1 MQKDYKRLIKTDSS
15 GATNETGIW
24 SDVIFKEKGWTG
36 TNMCDKSETDL
47 IKSIGLIVDNSGYS
61 AKYLK
66 ECYYIEFVMILLNV
80 NDKLKRQANA
90 S

>member
-47 IKSIGLIVDNSGYS
+47 IKSIGLIKITPYINIGLS
-61 AKYLK
+61 YLNFLF
-66 ECYYIEFVMILLNV
+66 Y
-80 NDKLKRQANA
+80 
-90 S
+90 